1 MKKSIHMWIL
11 ILILLALGGCVMNQ
25 NNDGA
30 GKKALPKAKA
40 LSDAYT
46 KEYLMSPKEKE
57 KGYYQLQSKT
67 NGYTMLFPADASISE
82 SSTEINGDFFET
94 YEFSESSEES
104 NIMNE
109 YKITFDNRAVS
120 RNIEAN
126 LAQLSSYAD
135 YEGEYKKINDGEKTL
150 YYAKNTFTYKGNADH
165 RFFSYIKSNK
175 SDKAIS
181 YVASDSCMDQQR
193 KCTAGS
199 RQSEERFLKLMK
211 SVEFKD

>member
-1 MKKSIHMWIL
+1 
-11 ILILLALGGCVMNQ
+11 MNRSD
-25 NNDGA
+25 DGA
-30 GKKALPKAKA
+30 GKKALPKEKA

-46 KEYLMSPKEKE
+46 QKYLMSQKEKE
-57 KGYYQLQSKT
+57 KGFYQLQSKT

-94 YEFSESSEES
+94 YEFSESSKES

-126 LAQLSSYAD
+126 LAQLSSYVD
-135 YEGEYKKINDGEKTL
+135 YQGEFKKIDDGEKTL

-175 SDKAIS
+175 TQNITIYYEENAMLPNGKQVSAE
-181 YVASDSCMDQQR
+181 
-193 KCTAGS
+193 S
-199 RQSEERFLKLMK
+199 RHSNMQ
-211 SVEFKD
+211 